1 MKIFCI
7 GFNKT
12 GSTSLHGAIKELGFA
27 EFGSTMA
34 NGEVHLQN
42 LVGGNVNEVLNYVE
56 RNYKAGNIVFKD
68 IPFSVPHF
76 WKDLYKKYPD
86 AIYVLS
92 ERDSSKQWY
101 NSIYKFHRK
110 VFRLSEVPSW
120 EEVMKIEYRY
130 NRDTSTGIHVNKL
143 NARGGL
149 IYDYL
154 RTTFGEKHLP
164 YDKDNMIKCYE
175 AYNKEVKEF
184 FKDKKNF
191 ISVNVSN
198 DNDYTKL
205 ANFLGKKP
213 LANKFPMLNKT

>member
-110 VFRLSEVPSW
+110 LFKLSEVPSW
-120 EEVMKIEYRY
+120 EEVMKVNYRY
-130 NRDTSTGIHVNKL
+130 NRDTLTGIHVNKL
-143 NARGGL
+143 NTRGGFL
-149 IYDYL
+149 YDYL
-154 RTTFGEKHLP
+154 RTTFSENYLP
-164 YDKDNMIKCYE
+164 YDKGNMIKCYE
-175 AYNKEVKEF
+175 EISYVKQ
-184 FKDKKNF
+184 N
-191 ISVNVSN
+191 
-198 DNDYTKL
+198 
-205 ANFLGKKP
+205 
-213 LANKFPMLNKT
+213 LNKLKFNYIKIK

>member
-34 NGEVHLQN
+34 NGEIHLQN

-56 RNYKAGNIVFKD
+56 RNYEAGNEVFKD

-164 YDKDNMIKCYE
+164 YDKGNMIKCYE

-213 LANKFPMLNKT
+213 LGNKFPMLNKT

>member
-56 RNYKAGNIVFKD
+56 RNYEAGNEVFKD

-164 YDKDNMIKCYE
+164 YDKGNMIKCYE

-213 LANKFPMLNKT
+213 LGNKFPMLNKT

>member
-12 GSTSLHGAIKELGFA
+12 GSTSLHVAIKELGFA

-34 NGEVHLQN
+34 NGEIHLQN

-56 RNYKAGNIVFKD
+56 RNYEAGNEVFKD

-164 YDKDNMIKCYE
+164 YDKGNMIKCYE

-213 LANKFPMLNKT
+213 LGNKFPMLNKT